1 MATVATPS
9 TSASSTTASSANDF
23 PQVTRPLAYPK
34 SDIKINLRDHYSSKI
49 YTSSSPVAGDVT
61 ITTKRDVHFDSIQI
75 VLIGN
80 TKASFDGLSFPQE
93 VTHTFLKMVMPIPES
108 TYPVPRVLETGQ
120 TYTIPF
126 NFVIPNQLTINACNH
141 ERLSDQLQDHHV
153 LLPPSLGTGFQKDD
167 MAPRTTQVEYVIKAR
182 VLKESVLGGKKIRIV
197 EATQQ
202 IRVLP
207 ASPEEPPLN
216 ITEKDQLY
224 KMSKIKAIRK
234 TFLGSKVGKLTATA
248 FQPGAAVVAA
258 DGSKLKS
265 KPTARISLSYD
276 PESPTMP
283 PPQITSI
290 SGKITAHTYYSS
302 GTISSFPNLGL
313 WNQPYILDR
322 RGQFYTSVSLPPI
335 SVPAEQPAWTQR
347 MTTTRRDSGY
357 GSESSESPGPNNDN
371 TAKTKK
377 DKKNKSKSRSKSP
390 VYMTSTLDIP
400 FDLPTDKKTFVPTFH
415 SCIASRVYTL
425 TLSIGVS
432 AKGASGQVSLTMP
445 LQVAIEGPAAE
456 TAEPTEG
463 LPSFEEAAADEHL
476 RPRVLQVP
484 GEVPAG
490 RPSWG
495 PHLTQAPAYV
505 DYDGNRG
512 GGGAEIEA
520 VAAGGDDL
528 PGYGDTGHARR
539 RD

>member
-1 MATVATPS
+1 MATASTPS
-9 TSASSTTASSANDF
+9 TLASSTNASNDI
-23 PQVTRPLAYPK
+23 PRVTKPLVYPK
-34 SDIKINLRDHYSSKI
+34 SDVKINLSDHYSSKI

-61 ITTKRDVHFDSIQI
+61 ITTKRDVRFDSIQI

-108 TYPVPRVLETGQ
+108 TYPVPRVLETGR

-141 ERLSDQLQDHHV
+141 ERLSNQLQDHHV
-153 LLPPSLGTGFQKDD
+153 LLPPSLGGFQKDD
-167 MAPRTTQVEYVIKAR
+167 MAPRMTQVEYVIKAR
-182 VLKESVLGGKKIRIV
+182 VLREPVLGGKKTRIV

-202 IRVLP
+202 IQVLP
-207 ASPEEPPLN
+207 ATPEEPPLN
-216 ITEKDQLY
+216 ITEKDKLY
-224 KMSKIKAIRK
+224 NMSKTKTIRK
-234 TFLGSKVGKLTATA
+234 TFLGTKVGRITATA
-248 FQPGAAVVAA
+248 FQPGAAVVTT
-258 DGSKLKS
+258 DGSKLRS
-265 KPTARISLSYD
+265 KPTARISLTYD

-290 SGKITAHTYYSS
+290 SGKITSHTYYSS

-322 RGQFYTSVSLPPI
+322 RGQFFTSTPLPPI
-335 SVPAEQPAWTQR
+335 SAPAEQPGWTQR
-347 MTTTRRDSGY
+347 ITPTTRRDSGY
-357 GSESSESPGPNNDN
+357 GSESSESPGSDNN
-371 TAKTKK
+371 TAKSKK
-377 DKKNKSKSRSKSP
+377 DKKDKNKRKSP
-390 VYMTSTLDIP
+390 VYLTSTLDIP
-400 FDLPTDKKTFVPTFH
+400 LDLPTDKKTFVPTFH

-445 LQVAIEGPAAE
+445 LQIAVEGPAAE
-456 TAEPTEG
+456 RAESTEG

-490 RPSWG
+490 RTSWG
-495 PHLTQAPAYV
+495 PHTAQAPAYA
-505 DYDGNRG
+505 DYAGNAGGNRTG
-512 GGGAEIEA
+512 IEA
-520 VAAGGDDL
+520 GTAGRDEL
-528 PGYGDTGHARR
+528 PGYGEAGHVRR